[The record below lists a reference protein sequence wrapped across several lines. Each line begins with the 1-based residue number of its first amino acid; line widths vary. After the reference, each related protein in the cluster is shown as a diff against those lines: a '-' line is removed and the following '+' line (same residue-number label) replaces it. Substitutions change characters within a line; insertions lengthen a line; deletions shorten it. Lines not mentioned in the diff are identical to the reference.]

1 MCLLIFLH
9 FCCIFIF
16 QKLLKCNF
24 VFTCPEKIKA
34 HDEDVAR
41 KWEILK
47 SGKFS
52 DKISLLTQKL
62 YKEGKLVDD
71 YFSGNPSLPTEPP
84 PKKVITLKKNEP
96 VGEFSAIVKTYHDYK
111 KKKLLESKE
120 NCEKQVS
127 VRDNDLTKNS
137 EKKNF
142 NAKNALKFKVASEE
156 YDHDTNPEVYANLRK
171 RVVYNGEIPF
181 SQFKE
186 ILREENEVKLKSKY
200 KNEYDSFVQQQISIT
215 DKNVKSEKP
224 EKQQSCFMKIQK
236 YEKESVDLTFEK
248 DKKLTRI
255 YKYDDKLGYQH
266 PVGKNIRG
274 KINVSSKQHKKGKLI
289 KIGKCIYDEDGEFLC
304 KVST

>member
-1 MCLLIFLH
+1 M
-9 FCCIFIF
+9 
-16 QKLLKCNF
+16 
-24 VFTCPEKIKA
+24 FTCPEKIKA

-52 DKISLLTQKL
+52 DKISPLTQKL

-71 YFSGNPSLPTEPP
+71 YFSGNPRLPTAPP
-84 PKKVITLKKNEP
+84 PSKKVIELKKNEP
-96 VGEFSAIVKTYHDYK
+96 VGEFSAIVKTYHDYE

-127 VRDNDLTKNS
+127 VRDNNLNENF
-137 EKKNF
+137 EKKKYNS
-142 NAKNALKFKVASEE
+142 KNAFKFKVASEE
-156 YDHDTNPEVYANLRK
+156 YDDNDTNPEVYAYKKKKN
-171 RVVYNGEIPF
+171 VYNEEIPF

-200 KNEYDSFVQQQISIT
+200 KNEEDSFVQQQLSGT
-215 DKNVKSEKP
+215 DQNVKSRKP
-224 EKQQSCFMKIQK
+224 EEPQSCFMKIQK
-236 YEKESVDLTFEK
+236 YEKENVDLMFEN
-248 DKKLTRI
+248 DKKFTRI

-266 PVGKNIRG
+266 PTGKNIRG

-289 KIGKCIYDEDGEFLC
+289 KIDKCIYDEDGEFLC
-304 KVST
+304 KVPT